1 MVFLYNITIKYII
14 SNHIPLE
21 TVICDDRDPRWT
33 NSRVKEL
40 INEKNDT
47 CQCYL
52 HSNKDAKLFNKVE
65 YIQNE
70 FKFLTEADKER
81 FYSRIS
87 GHFSIIKRFLAFR
100 HCFIKIG
107 MLISKKIM
115 LNYLINVFTNICSV
129 INNASV
135 LPSFLFKPTENVISS
150 INFSSDVIAKINQK
164 LDPSKAYGHNMISI
178 RMLILWTFNLQ
189 QLICVFHYKLIHFF

>member
-33 NSRVKEL
+33 NSRVKEP

-65 YIQNE
+65 YLQNE

-87 GHFSIIKRFLAFR
+87 GHFSIIKRLPAFR

-129 INNASV
+129 INNATV
-135 LPSFLFKPTENVISS
+135 LPSFLFKPTENVICS

-178 RMLILWTFNLQ
+178 HMLIL
-189 QLICVFHYKLIHFF
+189 